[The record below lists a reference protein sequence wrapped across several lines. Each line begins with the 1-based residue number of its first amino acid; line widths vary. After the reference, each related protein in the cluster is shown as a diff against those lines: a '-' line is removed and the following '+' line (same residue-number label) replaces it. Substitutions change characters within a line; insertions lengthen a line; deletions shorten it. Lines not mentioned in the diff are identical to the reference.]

1 MKVGIILKKLTSM
14 VFTIGLGSALLLAGC
29 SSADSKVSDGV
40 NTMLETTEQ
49 LAKAIDSSDQAK
61 VKEVGP
67 KLEEQWSSFE
77 DDVKKDNKDLYEKIE
92 KYLDPTIAGSEA
104 DTLDK
109 TALGSL
115 NGQLSDALKELEK
128 VME

>member
-1 MKVGIILKKLTSM
+1 MKKLTSM
-14 VFTIGLGSALLLAGC
+14 VVAFGLGSALFLAGC
-29 SSADSKVSDGV
+29 SSTESKVSDGV
-40 NTMLETTEQ
+40 NEMIETTGQ
-49 LAKAIDSSDQAK
+49 LSKAIDKGDQAK

-67 KLEEQWSSFE
+67 KLEDQWSSFE

-109 TALGSL
+109 DALSTL
-115 NGQLSDALKELEK
+115 NDQLTDALKELADK
-128 VME
+128 TK

>member
-1 MKVGIILKKLTSM
+1 MKKLTSM
-14 VFTIGLGSALLLAGC
+14 VVAFGLGSALFLAGC
-29 SSADSKVSDGV
+29 SSTESKVSDGV
-40 NTMLETTEQ
+40 NEMLETTGQ
-49 LAKAIDSSDQAK
+49 LSKAIDNGDQAK

-67 KLEEQWSSFE
+67 KLEDQWSSFE

-109 TALGSL
+109 DALSTL
-115 NGQLSDALKELEK
+115 NDQLTDALKELADK
-128 VME
+128 TK